1 MIVPRG
7 DPGVV
12 LGQELKIRITPI
24 LSMSRSIVEQTEQ
37 QAWGLVRAATTSSS
51 FVNVITDVNLATS

>member
-7 DPGVV
+7 DPGVI

-24 LSMSRSIVEQTEQ
+24 LPMPRSVVEQTEQ
-37 QAWGLVRAATTSSS
+37 QPWRLVRAATTSSS
-51 FVNVITDVNLATS
+51 FVNVISDVNLATS